1 MNAHLYHHHSTTNF
15 ISSIFK
21 SCNDLKTLKQI
32 HASLI
37 ISNGIKD
44 DETAT
49 EIAPNLVSLYAKF
62 GGCNNL
68 FAVLKSMKRSDALL
82 WNLSIKAR
90 VISGDV
96 ESAFQLYKEM
106 RVMGVEHDSYTFPII
121 NQAVLRSPE
130 SFWFGKIIHCL
141 AFRMGLVS
149 DVYFCNTMI
158 EAYVKDQSFEDAR
171 KLFEEM
177 PYRDIVS
184 WSSTIS
190 GYVREGNVT
199 GAFIWFRK
207 MLNEAVPKP
216 NAVTMLSMLQV
227 CPGAP
232 EVGQLHSYLI
242 KTGWLHDQSV
252 GNSLLKTYI
261 DLGCVADAE
270 FLLGETDRRR
280 DIISWNIM
288 FSLYSGRG
296 EIVEMNRCF
305 REMQGSEVEPSSVTL
320 TMFLS
325 GLLVAV
331 AVVKGGNHLCQGKQ
345 IHCLVMKKG
354 LFDDKLRTCLID
366 FYAKCGGMDMSTL
379 LFEEI
384 CYPNHI
390 TWNALISGFLE
401 NGQFKEAIFL
411 FKQMPAAGF
420 FPAIE
425 NLSTLLVAYTCAG
438 AIQLGKGVHGYATRN
453 LFLDSVDG
461 NRRTILEL
469 ETSILNMY
477 VRCGSISAARN
488 CFDRMATKDIVAW
501 TSMIEGYGIH
511 GLGFEALELFQKMV
525 EEREVEPN
533 GITFLSLLAAC
544 SHSGLLHEGC
554 QLLRSMKWH
563 FNLEPDL
570 NHYTCIVDLLGRSGR
585 LKEALALILKLVS
598 FPDSGIWGSL
608 LAASRVHMEKRV
620 GEYAARKLLEM
631 DADNVGC
638 YTLLSNLQASAEMW
652 DEVEAVRRSMKARDL
667 IKNNPGWSCISIET
681 TKGG

>member
-1 MNAHLYHHHSTTNF
+1 MNAHLYH
-15 ISSIFK
+15 ISSKFK
-21 SCNDLKTLKQI
+21 SCIDLKTLKQI

-44 DETAT
+44 DETDI
-49 EIAPNLVSLYAKF
+49 EIAPNLLSSYAKF
-62 GGCNNL
+62 GGCNSL
-68 FAVLKSMKRSDALL
+68 FALLKSMKKPDAFL
-82 WNLSIKAR
+82 WNLSIKTR

-96 ESAFQLYKEM
+96 ESAFHLYKEM

-130 SFWFGKIIHCL
+130 GFWFGKIIHCL
-141 AFRMGLVS
+141 ALRLGFVS

-158 EAYVKDQSFEDAR
+158 EAYVKDQCFEDAR

-199 GAFIWFRK
+199 GAFTWFRK
-207 MLNEAVPKP
+207 LLDEAVPKP
-216 NAVTMLSMLQV
+216 NAVTMLVMLQV
-227 CPGAP
+227 CPNAP

-242 KTGWLHDQSV
+242 KNGWLNDQSV

-261 DLGCVADAE
+261 DLGCVAEAKI
-270 FLLGETDRRR
+270 LLVEMDRRRR

-296 EIVEMNRCF
+296 EIVEMTRCF
-305 REMQGSEVEPSSVTL
+305 HEMQGAEVEPSSVTL

-331 AVVKGGNHLCQGKQ
+331 EKGGNHLCQGEQ
-345 IHCLVMKKG
+345 IHCLGMKKG

-366 FYAKCGGMDMSTL
+366 FYAKCGRMDMSAL

-384 CYPNHI
+384 CCSNHI
-390 TWNALISGFLE
+390 TWNAMISGFLE

-411 FKQMPAAGF
+411 FKQMLDAGF
-420 FPAIE
+420 CPVIE
-425 NLSTLLVAYTCAG
+425 NLSTLLVAYTCIG

-453 LFLDSVDG
+453 LFLDSVEG

-477 VRCGSISAARN
+477 VKCGSISAARN
-488 CFDRMATKDIVAW
+488 CFDRMETKDIVAW
-501 TSMIEGYGIH
+501 TSMIEGYGTH
-511 GLGFEALELFQKMV
+511 GLGFQALELFQKMV
-525 EEREVEPN
+525 EERVVEPN
-533 GITFLSLLAAC
+533 SITFLSLLAAC
-544 SHSGLLHEGC
+544 SHSGLLNEGC
-554 QLLRSMKWH
+554 QLLYSMKWH

-570 NHYTCIVDLLGRSGR
+570 DHYTCIVDLLGRSGR
-585 LKEALALILKLVS
+585 VKEALALILKLVT
-598 FPDSGIWGSL
+598 FPDSSIWGSL
-608 LAASRVHMEKRV
+608 LAASRIHMEKRV

-631 DADNVGC
+631 DTDNVGY

-652 DEVEAVRRSMKARDL
+652 DEVETVRRSMKARDL
-667 IKNNPGWSCISIET
+667 IKNPGWSYIS
-681 TKGG
+681 

>member
-1 MNAHLYHHHSTTNF
+1 MNAHLYHHSPQNL

-44 DETAT
+44 HEASTK
-49 EIAPNLVSLYAKF
+49 ISQNLVCLYAKF
-62 GGCNNL
+62 GGCNSL
-68 FAVLKSMKRSDALL
+68 FAVLKSMKKPDAFL

-90 VISGDV
+90 VMSGDV
-96 ESAFQLYKEM
+96 ESAFHLYKEM
-106 RVMGVEHDSYTFPII
+106 RVMGVEHDSYTFPVI

-130 SFWFGKIIHCL
+130 SFWFGKIIHCV
-141 AFRMGLVS
+141 AFRMGFVS

-158 EAYVKDQSFEDAR
+158 EAYVKDQSSEDAR

-177 PYRDIVS
+177 PHRDIVS

-190 GYVREGNVT
+190 GYVREGNAT
-199 GAFIWFRK
+199 EAFTWFRK
-207 MLNEAVPKP
+207 LLDEAVPKP
-216 NAVTMLSMLQV
+216 NAVTMLVMLQV

-242 KTGWLHDQSV
+242 KNGWLGDQPV

-261 DLGCVADAE
+261 DLGCVADAKI
-270 FLLGETDRRR
+270 LLGELSRRR

-296 EIVEMNRCF
+296 EIVEMTRCF
-305 REMQGSEVEPSSVTL
+305 HEMQGAEVEPSSVTL

-331 AVVKGGNHLCQGKQ
+331 EKGGNHLCQGEQ
-345 IHCLVMKKG
+345 IHCLGMKKG

-366 FYAKCGGMDMSTL
+366 FYAKCCRMDMSAI

-384 CYPNHI
+384 CYPNYI
-390 TWNALISGFLE
+390 TWNTMISGFCE
-401 NGQFKEAIFL
+401 NGQFKEAILL
-411 FKQMPAAGF
+411 FKQMLAVGFCPAT
-420 FPAIE
+420 E
-425 NLSTLLVAYTCAG
+425 NLSTLLVAYTCMG

-453 LFLDSVDG
+453 LFLDSVEG
-461 NRRTILEL
+461 NKRTILEL

-501 TSMIEGYGIH
+501 TSMIEGYGTH

-525 EEREVEPN
+525 EERVVEPN
-533 GITFLSLLAAC
+533 SITFLSLLAAC
-544 SHSGLLHEGC
+544 SHSGLLSEGC
-554 QLLRSMKWH
+554 QILYSMKWK

-570 NHYTCIVDLLGRSGR
+570 DHYTCVVDLLGRSGR
-585 LKEALALILKLVS
+585 LKEALALILKLVT
-598 FPDSGIWGSL
+598 FPDSSVWGSV

-631 DADNVGC
+631 DADDAGY

-652 DEVEAVRRSMKARDL
+652 DEVETVRRSMKARDL
-667 IKNNPGWSCISIET
+667 IKKPGWSYIS
-681 TKGG
+681 